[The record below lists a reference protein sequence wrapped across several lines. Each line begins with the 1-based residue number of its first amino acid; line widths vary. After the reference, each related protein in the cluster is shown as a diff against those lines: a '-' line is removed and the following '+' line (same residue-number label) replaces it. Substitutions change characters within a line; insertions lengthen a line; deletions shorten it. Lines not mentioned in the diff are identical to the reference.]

1 VVLAAV
7 QQDGHALRY
16 VDAALKSDREVVL
29 AAVQQT
35 WRALMYASLENV
47 RDEDFKNKIKD
58 AAKKQWPEDEE
69 DADDGGELVCRFVRP
84 SGEVIE
90 DADAWDKTTGELAE
104 LLMRRCI
111 ISRNQSVKFV
121 DRGKQTRPLSFL
133 AVPYPKEVCDVL
145 SRHTLTEPT
154 NKRSMPSI
162 TMVVVSNISGR

>member
-1 VVLAAV
+1 
-7 QQDGHALRY
+7 
-16 VDAALKSDREVVL
+16 VL

-35 WRALMYASLENV
+35 WRALMYASLENFS
-47 RDEDFKNKIKD
+47 DEDFKNKIKD
-58 AAKKQWPEDEE
+58 AAKKQWPEDEK
-69 DADDGGELVCRFVRP
+69 DADNGGELVCRFVRP

-90 DADAWDKTTGELAE
+90 DSDAWDKTTGELAE

-111 ISRNQSVKFV
+111 ISRNQSVRLV

-145 SRHTLTEPT
+145 SRHTVTEPT